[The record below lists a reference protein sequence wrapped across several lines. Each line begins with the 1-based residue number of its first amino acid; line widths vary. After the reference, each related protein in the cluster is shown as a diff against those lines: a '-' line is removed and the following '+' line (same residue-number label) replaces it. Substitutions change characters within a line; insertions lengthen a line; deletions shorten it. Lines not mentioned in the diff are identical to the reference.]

1 MKRHSAE
8 EIAAKLR
15 EAGDLIASGQSQAKA
30 CKALGVSVMTYHR
43 WRKSQSS
50 TVEAGV
56 LQGAAADTALR
67 AVLEQK
73 ADADEKRIDELRV
86 ENERLRRIVT
96 DLLLEKMKIEEQLGL
111 TGREKNVGRG

>member
-15 EAGDLIASGQSQAKA
+15 QAGDLIASGQSQAKA

-50 TVEAGV
+50 VIGTGLLRGSDEPAIRGV
-56 LQGAAADTALR
+56 F
-67 AVLEQK
+67 EQK
-73 ADADEKRIDELRV
+73 ADADEKRIDELLV

-96 DLLLEKMKIEEQLGL
+96 DLLLEKMKIEERLGL
-111 TGREKNVGRG
+111 SGRDKTVGRG